1 MNKGKKTKWLFLASL
16 VSLCI
21 MSSTILFMPLA
32 SDISNSTNKI
42 SLSVV
47 GSAFWICLVTGIILS
62 FVLSRL
68 RKSYYKKLN
77 TTNNVKKNLI
87 KDICG
92 RNLIS
97 RIAFIIGVAS
107 LIVFTI
113 LLVSCIYYSYFLIVL
128 LFLQVFSLCVYT
140 LFNGKNFIYIRQ
152 IREEKQNHEQI

>member
-1 MNKGKKTKWLFLASL
+1 
-16 VSLCI
+16 
-21 MSSTILFMPLA
+21 MPLA
-32 SDISNSTNKI
+32 ADISNSTNKI
-42 SLSVV
+42 SLYVV
-47 GSAFWICLVTGIILS
+47 GGVFWICLATGIILS

-68 RKSYYKKLN
+68 RKAYYKKLN
-77 TTNNVKKNLI
+77 ATNNVKKNLI

>member
-32 SDISNSTNKI
+32 ADISNSTNKI
-42 SLSVV
+42 SLYVV
-47 GSAFWICLVTGIILS
+47 GSVFWICLVTGIILS

-68 RKSYYKKLN
+68 RKAYYKKLN
-77 TTNNVKKNLI
+77 ATNNIKKNLI

>member
-32 SDISNSTNKI
+32 ADISNSTNKI
-42 SLSVV
+42 SLYVV
-47 GSAFWICLVTGIILS
+47 GSVFWICLVTGIILS

-68 RKSYYKKLN
+68 RKAYYKKLN
-77 TTNNVKKNLI
+77 ATNNVKKNLI